1 MRKISR
7 IKVNKAKEYLQQAYT
22 ANEKIIQ
29 CNYILEQLQASPSKM
44 TTSYKENIGHSGIN
58 NDVSGYVTKLIEQEE
73 KIEAMKQ
80 EYQSKQFEIS
90 NFILSLSFKPEDE
103 ILRRLLILRYLNFKS
118 FDEIYSML
126 NYSYNYIVQTMHP
139 RALEV
144 VERALSKKSVVNN
157 G

>member
-1 MRKISR
+1 
-7 IKVNKAKEYLQQAYT
+7 
-22 ANEKIIQ
+22 
-29 CNYILEQLQASPSKM
+29 
-44 TTSYKENIGHSGIN
+44 
-58 NDVSGYVTKLIEQEE
+58 
-73 KIEAMKQ
+73 MKQ

-144 VERALSKKSVVNN
+144 VERALSKKSVVDN

>member
-58 NDVSGYVTKLIEQEE
+58 NDVSGYVAKLIEQEE

-90 NFILSLSFKPEDE
+90 NFILEVGILLASNFRLDSPGSFKPWVVKCTSYP
-103 ILRRLLILRYLNFKS
+103 IVSSLLASFLQISLLQRYSL
-118 FDEIYSML
+118 
-126 NYSYNYIVQTMHP
+126 
-139 RALEV
+139 
-144 VERALSKKSVVNN
+144 
-157 G
+157 